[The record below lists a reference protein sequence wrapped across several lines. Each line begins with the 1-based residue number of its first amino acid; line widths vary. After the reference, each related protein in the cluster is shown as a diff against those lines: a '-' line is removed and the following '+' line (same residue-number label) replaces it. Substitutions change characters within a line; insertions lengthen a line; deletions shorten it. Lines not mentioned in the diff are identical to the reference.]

1 MNHFSL
7 RNATAY
13 FALVVFCSAI
23 TASFAASESKPAKDE
38 AAAKNADVKAA
49 AEKNAVKLAADRTV
63 VCYFHRTNRCPTC
76 QKVGGY
82 VEESVKKGF
91 ASEIKAGRVEVMQI
105 DFQDAKNQKLTDAY
119 KIAGPTLL
127 VLKVRGD
134 KVVEWKPAPK
144 AWSYVAKQDDFFK
157 YVQGEVRAYLESK

>member
-1 MNHFSL
+1 MNQFSL
-7 RNATAY
+7 RTAKACI
-13 FALVVFCSAI
+13 ALIIVCSAI
-23 TASFAASESKPAKDE
+23 TASHAASESKPAKDE
-38 AAAKNADVKAA
+38 AAAKTAELNAVS
-49 AEKNAVKLAADRTV
+49 EKKAVKLASDRTV
-63 VCYFHRTNRCPTC
+63 ICYFHRTNRCPTC

-119 KIAGPTLL
+119 KISGPTLI